1 MSYIPP
7 FVSLDL
13 PWYERDGL
21 MTWYDQE
28 TVKAFCRILTGT
40 SMKQKLLT
48 LISSTVLWKG
58 TSK

>member
-21 MTWYDQE
+21 MMWYDQE
-28 TVKAFCRILTGT
+28 TVKAF
-40 SMKQKLLT
+40 
-48 LISSTVLWKG
+48 
-58 TSK
+58 